1 MMEGES
7 GKRRDDTVYRYYKCS
22 GVKRKLGCDKK
33 TVRKTW
39 IEDLVIAEIKKI
51 VYDDALI
58 EQLADD
64 VMKLQESENT
74 VVPVLKNQLAE
85 VEKGIENLLNA
96 IMMGICGESTK
107 NKMAELEAR
116 KSELQIQI
124 AKEEL
129 GKPKVSREIVVF
141 WFHKFRTFD
150 TNILEHRR
158 KFIDAFVNA
167 IFLYDDKL
175 VITFNY
181 KNGTKTVTFAEL
193 EATGIISDITSMG
206 EPKILRN

>member
-1 MMEGES
+1 MIFYDIIKKQVNQIQILRLMGES
-7 GKRRDDTVYRYYKCS
+7 FQRGLKMKN
-22 GVKRKLGCDKK
+22 
-33 TVRKTW
+33 
-39 IEDLVIAEIKKI
+39 EITKY
-51 VYDDALI
+51 VEYDDALI

-64 VMKLQESENT
+64 VMKLQDSENT

-129 GKPKVSREIVVF
+129 GKPMVSREIIVF
-141 WFHKFRTFD
+141 WFHKF
-150 TNILEHRR
+150 
-158 KFIDAFVNA
+158 
-167 IFLYDDKL
+167 
-175 VITFNY
+175 
-181 KNGTKTVTFAEL
+181 
-193 EATGIISDITSMG
+193 
-206 EPKILRN
+206 